1 MTLNR
6 QTVAGLQIVSQAPGT
21 KTLVSCRTVVLF
33 SPGGHWTEETREAM
47 TPVIRLDRQICSLVC

>member
-21 KTLVSCRTVVLF
+21 KSLVSCRTVVLF
-33 SPGGHWTEETREAM
+33 SPGGHWTGDKGGDDSCNSA
-47 TPVIRLDRQICSLVC
+47 